1 MKLFFLKN
9 DSLYKIFTSIEKVS
23 KHSSIDI
30 FIESENQFFDNPRWA
45 KQIKQLCEE
54 KWLTIRFVTENIRQ
68 KNFYEKQWLPFEFRQ
83 QHARRKILNLVYRF
97 FFNIKK
103 FHIAVYQAKNYAF
116 FAVFGAEM
124 FLMILICYLLYSLIL
139 PQSTITITPAYTIDE
154 VAYNFR
160 YIPEH
165 EIADYPYKDA
175 HIIVPLITWSIK
187 THVDMTIDGQYIQYI
202 SHPAKG
208 EVRIVNKTSDPLN
221 LVKNTQLITDDGI
234 IFTTDNRVNVPA
246 TNGTGQAGYG
256 YVTATANIND
266 DAQQLIGAR
275 ANLPVGTK
283 LTIKK
288 LKQSN
293 YTQQIYAE
301 VSKAFVGWAV
311 NKSGTIVA
319 SDIWLLQKKMYD
331 SITSDTISR
340 IKKTISVE
348 NTIVLPFPEL
358 TSVTGC
364 QYSAIG
370 KNNELKQLTSLSWSL
385 DCMIDYYY
393 ITPDGIRAAITQYMT
408 QRPSLIQHVIDIN
421 TTSTILYQL
430 MTGSHGEYIIPT
442 KVNIV
447 QWYDFDQ
454 DHNGIIAAIKEQIVW
469 LDSER
474 AKEIVLGFPE
484 ITNAQIDISPPR
496 YTSISSLKSRI
507 FVKVAEKS
515 E

>member
-23 KHSSIDI
+23 VHSSIDI

-45 KQIKQLCEE
+45 KQIKQLYEE
-54 KWLTIRFVTENIRQ
+54 KWLSVRFITESIKQ

-83 QHARRKILNLVYRF
+83 QHAWRKILNLIYRF

-124 FLMILICYLLYSLIL
+124 FLLIVICYLLYSLIL

-160 YIPEH
+160 YIPSDQ
-165 EIADYPYKDA
+165 IADYPYTDA
-175 HIIVPLITWSIK
+175 HIIVPLLTGSLR
-187 THVDMTIDGQYIQYI
+187 TRQEMTIDGQYIEYI
-202 SHPAKG
+202 SNPARG
-208 EVRIVNKTSDPLN
+208 EVRIVNTMNEPLN
-221 LVKNTQLITDDGI
+221 LIKNTQLITEDGVS
-234 IFTTDNRVNVPA
+234 FTIDKRVNIPA
-246 TNGTGQAGYG
+246 AQGTGQAWYS
-256 YVTATANIND
+256 YVTATANISD
-266 DAQQLIGAR
+266 DTKQLIGAR
-275 ANLPVGTK
+275 ANIPVGTR

-293 YTQQIYAE
+293 YTQQVYAE
-301 VSKAFVGWAV
+301 VSKAFIWWAV
-311 NKSGTIVA
+311 NKSGTIVP
-319 SDIWLLQKKMYD
+319 SDIGILQKKLYE
-331 SITSDTISR
+331 SISKDTITR
-340 IKKTISVE
+340 IKKNIDVE
-348 NTIVLPFPEL
+348 ESIILPFPEL
-358 TSVTGC
+358 TQVTGC

-370 KNNELKQLTSLSWSL
+370 TNNALKQLTSLSWAL
-385 DCMIDYYY
+385 ECQIDYYY
-393 ITPDGIRAAITQYMT
+393 IAHDGIRNAVTQYMQ

-447 QWYDFDQ
+447 QGYDFEK

-469 LDSER
+469 LDRER
-474 AKEIVLGFPE
+474 AKEIVLGYPE
-484 ITNAQIDISPPR
+484 ITNAQIKISPPW
-496 YTSISSLKSRI
+496 YSSISSLKSRI
-507 FVKVAEKS
+507 FVEVAEKS